1 MNRADKAGGRCFGAN
16 REPRGRAVTKTDDKR
31 MGLWA
36 LVREDWAVNGRD
48 WTRPGFRAMFM
59 YRFGV
64 WRMGLRPKILR
75 APFSLLYRYLHRR
88 IRNHYGIE
96 LHYTTKIGRRFR
108 IAHQGAIVIHEH
120 ATIGDDCT
128 IRQGATI
135 GAAGDYSEEKA
146 PVIGNSVSI
155 GAGAMVLG
163 RITVGDGAT
172 IGPNAL
178 VTMNVPAGA
187 VATATP
193 ARIIPPPKPKD
204 DD

>member
-1 MNRADKAGGRCFGAN
+1 V
-16 REPRGRAVTKTDDKR
+16 AVNDDKR
-31 MGLWA
+31 MGFWA
-36 LVREDWAVNGRD
+36 LVREDLVANGGDR
-48 WTRPGFRAMFM
+48 TRPGYRAMFM
-59 YRFGV
+59 YRLGV
-64 WRMGLRPKILR
+64 WRMGLRPKIIR

-88 IRNHYGIE
+88 VRNVYGIE

-146 PVIGNSVSI
+146 PVIGNGVSI

-163 RITVGDGAT
+163 KVTVGDGAT
-172 IGPNAL
+172 IGPNAV

-187 VATATP
+187 IATATP
-193 ARIIPPPKPKD
+193 ARIIPPAKPKD
-204 DD
+204 EA